1 MLTRIVICLWLVKK
15 GFGKLSSMDNYRT
28 QSRGGRG
35 VMTMKITSKNGKVS
49 DAQAVRMDR
58 EAGTADSVYL
68 LTEKAVVQEIPL
80 DEISIYGRV
89 TQGSTLM
96 KLQSGDKISAI
107 RAVSSESAEPEK
119 SNNSKK

>member
-1 MLTRIVICLWLVKK
+1 MCIRDRLVASQK

-28 QSRGGRG
+28 QTRGGRG

-58 EAGTADSVYL
+58 EAGTADSIYL

>member
-1 MLTRIVICLWLVKK
+1 ML
-15 GFGKLSSMDNYRT
+15 
-28 QSRGGRG
+28 
-35 VMTMKITSKNGKVS
+35 
-49 DAQAVRMDR
+49 DR
-58 EAGTADSVYL
+58 DAGTADSVYL

-107 RAVSSESAEPEK
+107 RAVSSESVENEK
-119 SNNSKK
+119 PGNAKKKT

>member
-1 MLTRIVICLWLVKK
+1 
-15 GFGKLSSMDNYRT
+15 
-28 QSRGGRG
+28 
-35 VMTMKITSKNGKVS
+35 MKITSKNGKVS

-58 EAGTADSVYL
+58 DAGTADSVYL

-107 RAVSSESAEPEK
+107 RAVSSESVESEK
-119 SNNSKK
+119 PDNSKKKS